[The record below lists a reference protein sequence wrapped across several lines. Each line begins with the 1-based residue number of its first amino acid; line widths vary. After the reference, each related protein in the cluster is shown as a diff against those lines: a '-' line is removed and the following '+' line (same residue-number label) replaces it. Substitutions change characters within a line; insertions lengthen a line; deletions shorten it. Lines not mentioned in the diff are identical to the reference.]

1 MVFHLEGAH
10 QEMIRRGGLVAP
22 PTPIRSALRFVD
34 GTLEVLE
41 ATLESH
47 GWRLHVVRNG
57 RETQSTRKSKWHQ
70 VESAFQ
76 IFALG
81 TDPTFPVDSRKTG

>member
-1 MVFHLEGAH
+1 
-10 QEMIRRGGLVAP
+10 VAP

-41 ATLESH
+41 ATLEGY
-47 GWRLHVVRNG
+47 GWRLRVFRDG
-57 RETQSTRKSKWHQ
+57 RETRSARKSKWHQ

-81 TDPTFPVDSRKTG
+81 IGSGVQGGDPENAIKT